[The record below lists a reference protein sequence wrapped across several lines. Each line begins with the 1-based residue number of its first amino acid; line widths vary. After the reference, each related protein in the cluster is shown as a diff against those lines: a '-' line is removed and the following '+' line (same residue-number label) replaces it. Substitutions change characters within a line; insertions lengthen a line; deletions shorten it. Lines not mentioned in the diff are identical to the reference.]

1 MATPRDHAPLA
12 EQVEEL
18 LATGG
23 PLPIVAAGDPVL
35 RRGTERFD
43 GQLDPAL
50 LARFVEA
57 LRVTMHEAPGVGLA
71 APQVGESIR
80 VLVAEYEGEAVA
92 LVNPEILKRSE
103 QEEFGQEGCLSIPG
117 FIGEDVPRSSA
128 ITVKARDPKGK
139 EIRVKADG
147 WFARI
152 LQHEID
158 HLDGILYTDRI
169 APEQVRE
176 VTADDI
182 EPEGAPPPEK
192 PVHKAK
198 QASKQGGTQARG
210 PRSAAS
216 AVAGGE
222 A

>member
-1 MATPRDHAPLA
+1 MAKRRILVVDNPNERR
-12 EQVEEL
+12 
-18 LATGG
+18 
-23 PLPIVAAGDPVL
+23 IL
-35 RRGTERFD
+35 RAKAKKVSRYDAYLGRLVSDMWE
-43 GQLDPAL
+43 
-50 LARFVEA
+50 
-57 LRVTMHEAPGVGLA
+57 TMREAPGVGLA

-92 LVNPEILKRSE
+92 LINPEILKRSE

-182 EPEGAPPPEK
+182 EPEGAPPPE
-192 PVHKAK
+192 
-198 QASKQGGTQARG
+198 
-210 PRSAAS
+210 
-216 AVAGGE
+216 
-222 A
+222 

>member
-1 MATPRDHAPLA
+1 MAKRRILVVDNPNERR
-12 EQVEEL
+12 
-18 LATGG
+18 
-23 PLPIVAAGDPVL
+23 IL
-35 RRGTERFD
+35 RAKAKKVSRYDAYLERLVSD
-43 GQLDPAL
+43 MW
-50 LARFVEA
+50 E
-57 LRVTMHEAPGVGLA
+57 TMREAPGVGLA

-80 VLVAEYEGEAVA
+80 VLVAEYEGEAVT

-117 FIGEDVPRSSA
+117 FIGEDVPRASA
-128 ITVKARDPKGK
+128 ITVKARDPRGK

-158 HLDGILYTDRI
+158 HLDGVLYTDRI

-192 PVHKAK
+192 PDRKTK
-198 QASKQGGTQARG
+198 QDDKQDDKQTRG
-210 PRSAAS
+210 PRSATS

>member
-1 MATPRDHAPLA
+1 MAKRRILVVDNPNERR
-12 EQVEEL
+12 
-18 LATGG
+18 
-23 PLPIVAAGDPVL
+23 IL
-35 RRGTERFD
+35 RAKAKKISRYDAYLERLVSD
-43 GQLDPAL
+43 MW
-50 LARFVEA
+50 E
-57 LRVTMHEAPGVGLA
+57 TMREAPGVGLA

-80 VLVAEYEGEAVA
+80 VLVAEYEGESVA

-103 QEEFGQEGCLSIPG
+103 QEELGQEGCLSIPG
-117 FIGEDVPRSSA
+117 FIGEDVPRASA

-169 APEQVRE
+169 APEKVRE
-176 VTADDI
+176 VTEDDI
-182 EPEGAPPPEK
+182 EPEGAPPAEK
-192 PVHKAK
+192 PARKAK
-198 QASKQGGTQARG
+198 QDSKQDSKQTRAAR
-210 PRSAAS
+210 STAS
-216 AVAGGE
+216 VAAGGE

>member
-1 MATPRDHAPLA
+1 MAKRRILVVDNPNERRM
-12 EQVEEL
+12 
-18 LATGG
+18 
-23 PLPIVAAGDPVL
+23 L
-35 RRGTERFD
+35 RAKAKKVSRYDAYLERLVSD
-43 GQLDPAL
+43 MW
-50 LARFVEA
+50 E
-57 LRVTMHEAPGVGLA
+57 TMREAPGVGLA

-128 ITVKARDPKGK
+128 ITVKARDPRGK

-192 PVHKAK
+192 PARKAK
-198 QASKQGGTQARG
+198 QDDKQDGKQDGEQARG
-210 PRSAAS
+210 PRSATS